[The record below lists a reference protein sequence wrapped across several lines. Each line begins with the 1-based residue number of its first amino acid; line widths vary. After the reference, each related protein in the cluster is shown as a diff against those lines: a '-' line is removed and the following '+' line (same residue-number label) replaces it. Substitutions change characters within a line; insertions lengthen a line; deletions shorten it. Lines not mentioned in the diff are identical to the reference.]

1 MSYLNFFGLNMEPFS
16 NVAIGKFYYNSP
28 RHAKALAKLTYAVDS
43 MKGLALLVG
52 GIGAGKTTLA
62 RKFLDGLPEGRYEAA
77 LIVMVHSSVTA
88 DWILKKIAHQM
99 GIEDPPV
106 DKLKLL
112 GQLYD
117 RLVSIHE
124 SGKKAVVLVD
134 EAQMLQTRE
143 LMEEF
148 RGLLNLEVDD
158 NRLITFIFFGLP
170 EIDQNL
176 KLDEPLAQR
185 VAMRINLEAMDIKET
200 EAYIK
205 HRLAMAGNDSIPFT
219 EKAIAI
225 IYRYSNG
232 IPRLINTMC
241 DNALLEAFLLKKKE
255 IDEEL
260 LMSVLEDLGFNPK
273 SPGLSRPSARPEKG
287 EGKASHAPEGMDDV
301 DLMFQGLEAK

>member
-16 NVAIGKFYYNSP
+16 NVAVGKFYYNSP
-28 RHAKALAKLTYAVDS
+28 RHAKALAKLTYAVDT

-52 GIGAGKTTLA
+52 NIGAGKTTLA
-62 RKFLDGLPEGRYEAA
+62 RKFLDSLPEERYEAA
-77 LIVMVHSSVTA
+77 LIVMVHSAVTA

-99 GIEDPPV
+99 GIEEPPT

-112 GQLYD
+112 GLLYE
-117 RLVSIHE
+117 RLVSIHD
-124 SGKKAVVLVD
+124 SGRKAVVLVD

-170 EIDQNL
+170 DVDQNL

-185 VAMRINLEAMDIKET
+185 VALRVNLEAMDIKET

-205 HRLAMAGNDSIPFT
+205 HRLAMAGNDSILFT
-219 EKAIAI
+219 EKAIAV

-260 LMSVLEDLGFNPK
+260 LMSVLEDLGFNLKIPK
-273 SPGLSRPSARPEKG
+273 PSAQPGKC
-287 EGKASHAPEGMDDV
+287 EGKSSHAPEGLDDV
-301 DLMFQGLEAK
+301 DLIFQGLEAR

>member
-16 NVAIGKFYYNSP
+16 NVAVGRFYYNSP

-52 GIGAGKTTLA
+52 NIGAGKTTIA
-62 RKFLDGLPEGRYEAA
+62 RRFLDSLPEDGYEAA
-77 LIVMVHSSVTA
+77 LIVMVHSAVTA

-99 GIEDPPV
+99 GIVEPPAE
-106 DKLKLL
+106 KLRLL
-112 GQLYD
+112 GQLYE
-117 RLVSIHE
+117 RLVSIRE

-148 RGLLNLEVDD
+148 RGLLNLEIDD
-158 NRLITFIFFGLP
+158 NKLITFIFFGLP

-185 VAMRINLEAMDIKET
+185 VAMRINLEAMDMKET
-200 EAYIK
+200 EAYMK
-205 HRLAMAGNDSIPFT
+205 HRLAVAGNDKVPFT

-260 LMSVLEDLGFNPK
+260 MMSVLEDLGFNLK
-273 SPGLSRPSARPEKG
+273 ASVSNRPSAQPVKNESSLYAADG
-287 EGKASHAPEGMDDV
+287 ADEIDII
-301 DLMFQGLEAK
+301 FQGIEVK